1 MKEELLPEKFVQ
13 LIEFFASLPGVGK
26 KTAVRYA
33 LHVYNHQKE
42 KWVKFSQL
50 FIDLQDQIK
59 TCTICH
65 NMSETEVCKICSNVH
80 RDHSLIC
87 VVRDVRDIL
96 AIENTGRYRGVYH
109 VLGGLIS
116 PIDGINPE
124 QLTFDALIK
133 RLESNKVNELIAALN
148 TTPEGETTLYYL
160 YKITRPYNITL
171 STISRGVGIG
181 DELEYTDEV
190 TLANSIENRVNYENL
205 LHSK

>member
-13 LIEFFASLPGVGK
+13 LIEFFAALPGVGK

-171 STISRGVGIG
+171 TTISRGVGIG

>member
-133 RLESNKVNELIAALN
+133 RLKSNKVNELIAALN

>member
-109 VLGGLIS
+109 VLGVS
-116 PIDGINPE
+116 
-124 QLTFDALIK
+124 F
-133 RLESNKVNELIAALN
+133 
-148 TTPEGETTLYYL
+148 
-160 YKITRPYNITL
+160 
-171 STISRGVGIG
+171 
-181 DELEYTDEV
+181 
-190 TLANSIENRVNYENL
+190 L
-205 LHSK
+205 L

>member
-1 MKEELLPEKFVQ
+1 MPEKFVQ